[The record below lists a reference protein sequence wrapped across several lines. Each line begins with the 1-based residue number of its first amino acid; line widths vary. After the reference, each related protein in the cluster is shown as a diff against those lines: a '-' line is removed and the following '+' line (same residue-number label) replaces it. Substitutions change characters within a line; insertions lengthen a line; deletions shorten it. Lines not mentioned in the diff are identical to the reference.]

1 MQEAIKSAL
10 GHLKCKRCPKRMQ
23 VSIENARYHRECKMP
38 ESMQDK
44 KESVKDARKNQDA
57 LKNARDAKENARIQ
71 RECKMPE
78 SMQDARENAR
88 CQRECKIP

>member
-1 MQEAIKSAL
+1 
-10 GHLKCKRCPKRMQ
+10 
-23 VSIENARYHRECKMP
+23 
-38 ESMQDK
+38 MQDK

-57 LKNARDAKENARIQ
+57 LKNARAAKENARIQ